1 MMCLNIG
8 HYMCVGFSMM
18 GFLFLVACSEYDINR
33 TIEKNNSSEDTAST
47 IIEQEEEIPVAEP
60 SEEDTGYEEPIDEIP
75 SATEVMYLHT
85 SNLLYSFDEDGNI
98 DTIGQF
104 YIQDDYAPSI
114 TDLAIDLS
122 GKMYAVSNSGLYKV
136 DPNDARL
143 EFVCSMDQ
151 YLVGLTFLADG
162 RLLAAGDSILWIDP
176 NSCAR
181 AVFVEDEYYQTS
193 GDIVGLPD
201 GNLYWTVRG
210 DGGGDELVRVNG
222 ITGETEFI
230 GVIGSINL
238 WGVAYFNEV
247 LYGFSSTGT
256 IVHIDPNTAYAFQEE
271 STQGQY
277 WWGAASNPVH
287 WDR

>member
-1 MMCLNIG
+1 MI
-8 HYMCVGFSMM
+8 S
-18 GFLFLVACSEYDINR
+18 FLFLAACSEYDINR
-33 TIEKNNSSEDTAST
+33 TIDKSNPGEDTASS
-47 IIEQEEEIPVAEP
+47 ILEPEEEIPVTEP
-60 SEEDTGYEEPIDEIP
+60 SEEDTGFEDPIDEGIP
-75 SATEVMYLHT
+75 AATEVMYLHT
-85 SNLLYSFDEDGNI
+85 SNLLYSWDEDGNI

-122 GKMYAVSNSGLYKV
+122 GKMYAISNSGLYKV

-143 EFVCSMDQ
+143 EFVCTMDQ

-162 RLLAAGDSILWIDP
+162 RLLAAGDSILWVDP

-181 AVFVEDEYYQTS
+181 AVFVENEDYQTS

-210 DGGGDELVRVNG
+210 NGGGDELVRVNG
-222 ITGETEFI
+222 ITGETEYI
-230 GVIGSINL
+230 GVIGTTNL
-238 WGVAYFNEV
+238 WGVGYFNDV

-256 IVHIDPNTAYAFQEE
+256 IVHIDPNTAYAFHEE
-271 STQGQY
+271 QTQGQY
-277 WWGAASNPVH
+277 WWGATSNPVY
-287 WDR
+287 WER